1 MQNTRAGAR
10 ELVSVR
16 LSRIVKQTVTKYAYQ
31 ISNRRFWIKKSK
43 KKHRPRFL
51 VFAFFLG
58 DCS

>member
-1 MQNTRAGAR
+1 MQNTRAGTR

-16 LSRIVKQTVTKYAYQ
+16 LSRLVKQTVTKYAYQ

-43 KKHRPRFL
+43 KASVR
-51 VFAFFLG
+51 VFSFSPLG